1 MPSAATAAGR
11 IRHAAIRG
19 PDQGGE
25 GGGRPGAPLRA
36 REAGPVAGV
45 VAALIGVAFAQ
56 LLLATVSF
64 REALR

>member
-19 PDQGGE
+19 PDQVVE

-36 REAGPVAGV
+36 REDGPVAGV
-45 VAALIGVAFAQ
+45 VAAGG
-56 LLLATVSF
+56 
-64 REALR
+64 EAGAASDGGDGGPSPGDA